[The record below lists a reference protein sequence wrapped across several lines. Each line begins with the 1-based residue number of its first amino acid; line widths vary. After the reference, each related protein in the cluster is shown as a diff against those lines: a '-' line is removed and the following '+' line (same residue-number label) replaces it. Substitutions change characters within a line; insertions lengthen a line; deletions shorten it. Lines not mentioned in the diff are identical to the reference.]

1 MYLHLIINNFHL
13 LISGTLGLREWGD
26 KKGLRE
32 YCTLLTTNFEHY
44 MIAVSMWWI
53 ISGHAHLQNVMIHI
67 FSHIAGHVLSR
78 FMSMQHVQYMMLFLV
93 LAVNSDRFQILQSYT
108 LFL

>member
-1 MYLHLIINNFHL
+1 MYLHLIMNSFHL
-13 LISGTLGLREWGD
+13 LISETLGLREWGD
-26 KKGLRE
+26 KKGLRA
-32 YCTLLTTNFEHY
+32 YCTLLTINLS
-44 MIAVSMWWI
+44 IAASMWWI

-78 FMSMQHVQYMMLFLV
+78 LMSMQHVQYIALFLV
-93 LAVNSDRFQILQSYT
+93 LAVNSDRFQILQSYM